1 MGKFASPT
9 KQAGSVM
16 KSLQGTVLRS
26 VGTVRNY
33 EQALTRA
40 AEWAQ
45 KERIDGGLRGL
56 TPAHAVQ
63 FQNARMEAGIGQK
76 TLDME
81 RQAMQCMMQHIT
93 GQLQQNEKLEIV
105 KSLEPQH
112 LTSRTYTQEQIS
124 AIAEAQNKANGLA
137 TEVAA
142 AAGLR
147 AHELLTLERIED
159 REPSDRPAHPDK
171 FSSQENSHENVS
183 YTVHGKGG
191 LVREIQ
197 LPRSLSE
204 RLESHRLP
212 EPKTVIDRGINHTQR
227 YDIGGG
233 KKWSNSFSEASKR
246 VLGWSNGAHGLRH
259 SYAQNRLK
267 ETQHG
272 HPRETALEIVSQEM
286 GHFRPNITEV
296 YLR

>member
-1 MGKFASPT
+1 MGRFASPST
-9 KQAGSVM
+9 QAGSVM
-16 KSLQGTVLRS
+16 KSLQGSVLRS

-45 KERIDGGLRGL
+45 KERIKGGLRGL
-56 TPAHAVQ
+56 TPAQAAEFLHK
-63 FQNARMEAGIGQK
+63 RMDANIGQK

-81 RQAMQCMMQHIT
+81 RQAIQCMMQNVT

-105 KSLEPQH
+105 KSIEPQH
-112 LTSRTYTQEQIS
+112 LTSRTYTQEQIK
-124 AIAEAQNKANGLA
+124 AVADAQNAANSLA
-137 TEVAA
+137 TEIAA

-159 REPSDRPAHPDK
+159 RAPSDRPAHPDK
-171 FSSQENSHENVS
+171 FSTRENDHKKVS

-191 LVREIQ
+191 LVREVQ
-197 LPRSLSE
+197 LPKTLSN
-204 RLESHRLP
+204 RLEERRLD
-212 EPKTVIDRGINHTQR
+212 EPKTVVDRGVNHTQH
-227 YDIGGG
+227 YDISGG

-259 SYAQNRLK
+259 AYAQSRVK
-267 ETQHG
+267 EMQHS

-286 GHFRPNITEV
+286 GHFRPEITEV